1 MDPGDRPNRAAWL
14 DPFRYR
20 NFRLL
25 VAARTVDYLGNGVAP
40 IALAFAVLD
49 LTGSVTDLGVVVG
62 TRSIVNVALLLFGG
76 VIADRFPRPVVL
88 QGSALLAAASETVM
102 AASVLGRFDSVW
114 LLAILGAVD
123 GAAAAVA
130 LPATSALTPQTVPPT
145 LFRPAN
151 ALTRVGISIAKITG
165 ASVGGVL
172 VAAVGPGWGLAVDA
186 ASFLCVALC
195 FAGLRIPRSQHGGAQ
210 TLLRDL
216 RDGWRAFTR
225 LRWVWVV
232 TLQFL
237 ICNAM
242 ITGATQVLGP
252 AIADRTIGR
261 TAWGV
266 VVAAQTL
273 GALAGGVLAVRW
285 QPRHAL
291 AVGVG
296 LILFEVPPILAL
308 GYAPNTVVLVIA
320 MFVSGVATE
329 QFSVA
334 WEVSVQQN
342 IPADRLASVY
352 SYDALGS
359 FLGLPLG
366 QFTIGPLAG
375 AWGTAPTLVGT
386 ALLLVFATAA
396 SLAVPSVRRLTN
408 TAQAPVPSSAPPE

>member
-1 MDPGDRPNRAAWL
+1 MDLGDRLRQAAWP

-25 VAARTVDYLGNGVAP
+25 AAARTVDYLGNGVAP

-62 TRSIVNVALLLFGG
+62 TRSITNVTLLLFGG
-76 VIADRFPRPVVL
+76 VIADRLPLPIVL
-88 QGSALLAAASETVM
+88 QGAALVAAASETVM
-102 AASVLGRFDSVW
+102 AVSVIGRFDSVW
-114 LLAILGAVD
+114 LLAMFGAVD

-130 LPATSALTPQTVPPT
+130 IPATSALTPQTVPPA
-145 LFRPAN
+145 LLRPAN
-151 ALTRVGISIAKITG
+151 ALSRVGISIAKITG

-186 ASFLCVALC
+186 GSFLCVALC
-195 FAGLRIPRSQHGGAQ
+195 FAGLRLPRIQPAGSRAR
-210 TLLRDL
+210 LLHDL
-216 RDGWRAFTR
+216 RNGWRAFTR
-225 LRWVWVV
+225 LSWVWVI

-242 ITGATQVLGP
+242 SIGAVQVLGP
-252 AIADRTIGR
+252 AIADKTIGR

-266 VVAAQTL
+266 VLAAETL
-273 GALAGGVLAVRW
+273 GALAGGVLAMRW
-285 QPRHAL
+285 QPRRAL
-291 AVGVG
+291 AFGVG
-296 LILFEVPPILAL
+296 LILFNVPPIIVL
-308 GYAPNTVVLVIA
+308 GYVPHTGVLVLA
-320 MFVSGVATE
+320 MFVSGAAGE
-329 QFSVA
+329 QFTVA

-366 QFTIGPLAG
+366 QFTIGPLAEAVG
-375 AWGTAPTLVGT
+375 VDPTLAGA
-386 ALLLVFATAA
+386 ALLLILATVAA
-396 SLAVPSVRRLTN
+396 LAVPSVRRLTN
-408 TAQAPVPSSAPPE
+408 APPVQSSAPQK